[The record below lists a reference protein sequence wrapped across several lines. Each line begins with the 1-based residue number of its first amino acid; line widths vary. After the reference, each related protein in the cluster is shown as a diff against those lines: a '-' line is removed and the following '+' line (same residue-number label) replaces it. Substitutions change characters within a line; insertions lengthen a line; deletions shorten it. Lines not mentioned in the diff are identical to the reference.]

1 MFATVDLM
9 LYEVDVT
16 IAKPLDDRT
25 RQFLAAVRA
34 SANRVIRF
42 TGDEGRV
49 RITVEV
55 AGMCREDALRAAA
68 GEVARIFPAS
78 NDERYGEPRPR

>member
-1 MFATVDLM
+1 MFATVHSM

-25 RQFLAAVRA
+25 RRFLDAVQA
-34 SANRVIRF
+34 SANRVVRF
-42 TGDEGRV
+42 TGDDGWVRV
-49 RITVEV
+49 TVEV

-78 NDERYGEPRPR
+78 NDERYGEPQQR